1 MRVLDLLK
9 EIKRRYYGIKDIIQ
23 GLPVF
28 CYNELQKSW
37 DYLRT
42 EDEMKNCENVSG
54 PKCAGIK
61 LLLSSNLLKQTLLY
75 KG

>member
-1 MRVLDLLK
+1 MGLK
-9 EIKRRYYGIKDIIQ
+9 IFYKVYFFVR
-23 GLPVF
+23 F
-28 CYNELQKSW
+28 HYNELQKSW

-54 PKCAGIK
+54 PKWAGIE